1 MFSFS
6 SDSFISVFAMAIP
19 IVAIVGGI
27 TVAVVRTLGQQRIA
41 ELAHRERIA
50 ALERGVD
57 PSKLPPPP
65 VIDYGPAY
73 GTYNP
78 LRRYHG
84 LLIGGIV
91 CLVSGIAIGVFLGLM
106 ETEKNVWALGLIPAG
121 VGIAL
126 LLSAGVIKPKNG
138 NGGTS
143 GTTGTPPAVR

>member
-1 MFSFS
+1 MFHFS
-6 SDSFISVFAMAIP
+6 EDSFVGVFAMAVP
-19 IVAIVGGI
+19 IVAIIGGI
-27 TVAVVRTLGQQRIA
+27 TVAVVRTIGQQRIA

-91 CLVSGIAIGVFLGLM
+91 CLVVGISIAAFLMIM
-106 ETEKNVWALGLIPAG
+106 ETEKNAWAVGLIPAG
-121 VGIAL
+121 VGVAL
-126 LLSAGVIKPKNG
+126 LLSSQLVKPKNG
-138 NGGTS
+138 ETPGG
-143 GTTGTPPAVR
+143 PPHVG

>member
-1 MFSFS
+1 MFHFN
-6 SDSFISVFAMAIP
+6 SDGVISIFAMAVP

-27 TVAVVRTLGQQRIA
+27 TVAVVRSLGQQRIA

-57 PSKLPPPP
+57 PSKLPPAP

-84 LLIGGIV
+84 LMIAGIVTLIGGIA
-91 CLVSGIAIGVFLGLM
+91 IAAFLALM
-106 ETEKNVWALGLIPAG
+106 ETEKNAWALGLIPAG

-126 LLSAGVIKPKNG
+126 LLSAGVVKPKD
-138 NGGTS
+138 GGTS
-143 GTTGTPPAVR
+143 GTTGTPPEIR

>member
-1 MFSFS
+1 MKSTRILPHTHQEGRIMFHIS
-6 SDSFISVFAMAIP
+6 SDSVMSLFAMAIP

-50 ALERGVD
+50 ALERGID
-57 PSKLPPPP
+57 PAKLPAAP

-84 LLIGGIV
+84 LLISVIV
-91 CLVSGIAIGVFLGLM
+91 ALVAGL
-106 ETEKNVWALGLIPAG
+106 
-121 VGIAL
+121 
-126 LLSAGVIKPKNG
+126 
-138 NGGTS
+138 
-143 GTTGTPPAVR
+143 AV

>member
-1 MFSFS
+1 MFHFS
-6 SDSFISVFAMAIP
+6 SDDFMSVFALAIP

-27 TVAVVRTLGQQRIA
+27 TVAVVRAIGQQRVA

-57 PSKLPPPP
+57 PSKLPPAP
-65 VIDYGPAY
+65 VIDYGHVY

-91 CLVSGIAIGVFLGLM
+91 CILAGSSVALFLHLM
-106 ETEKNVWALGLIPAG
+106 ETEKNAWAVGLIPTG

-126 LLSAGVIKPKNG
+126 LLSAGVIKPR
-138 NGGTS
+138 NGGGS
-143 GTTGTPPAVR
+143 SKPPERVG